1 MGSKMEPMCNSVA
14 LWAPAARG
22 TSRGLAPPAPAGL
35 MGRCPHGTQAVA
47 PRSQH
52 KLLAAYLAQEGSA
65 VFGSTGPRGPKG
77 RYFGGEPAPR
87 TTLWLE
93 FPKEKSLSYSTSILF
108 FLSGCFC
115 FGVLGSGWGREK
127 TRTPSLNHVRVAPN
141 LSKLK
146 SEEMAGLPTSR
157 GGRCPKC

>member
-1 MGSKMEPMCNSVA
+1 MGSKMKPMCNSVA

-77 RYFGGEPAPR
+77 RYFGGGTC
-87 TTLWLE
+87 TTHHTLAGVSE
-93 FPKEKSLSYSTSILF
+93 GKITFIFDFDP
-108 FLSGCFC
+108 FLSLRLLLFWGAGFR
-115 FGVLGSGWGREK
+115 LGKRKNSNDPRQ
-127 TRTPSLNHVRVAPN
+127 N
-141 LSKLK
+141 
-146 SEEMAGLPTSR
+146 
-157 GGRCPKC
+157 

>member
-1 MGSKMEPMCNSVA
+1 MGSKMKPMCNSVA
-14 LWAPAARG
+14 LWASAARG

-77 RYFGGEPAPR
+77 RYFWGEPAPR

-93 FPKEKSLSYSTSILF
+93 FPKEKSLSSSTSILF

-115 FGVLGSGWGREK
+115 FGVLGSGWGKGK
-127 TRTPSLNHVRVAPN
+127 TRTTLDKINLTAPETAG
-141 LSKLK
+141 SRAAAKLYRQGFT
-146 SEEMAGLPTSR
+146 M
-157 GGRCPKC
+157 RCP